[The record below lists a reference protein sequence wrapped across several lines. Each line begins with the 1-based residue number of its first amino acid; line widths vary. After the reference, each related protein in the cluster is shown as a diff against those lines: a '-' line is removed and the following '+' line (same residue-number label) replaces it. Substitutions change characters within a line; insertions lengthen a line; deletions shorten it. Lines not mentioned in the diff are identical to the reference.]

1 MRKEIKMVKDI
12 YSNIAERTNGDIYIG
27 VVGPVRTG
35 KSTFIKRFM
44 ENLVIPNITSDFMRE
59 RALDELPQSAA
70 GKTIMTTEPKFIPEE
85 AVKVDLGDGASFN
98 VRLID
103 CVGYIVPS
111 SLGYIENEQPR
122 MVMTSWFDEEIP
134 FNMAAE
140 IGTQKV
146 ITDHSTIGLVVT
158 TDGSVTDIPRS
169 EYAECE
175 ERVIRELN
183 ELGKPFVVI
192 LNTVSPDSAETKRLA
207 DELTARYDAK
217 VIPVNCLELGENDIK
232 EILREILFS
241 FPIKEINIRTA
252 RWINTLEKGH
262 WLRSE
267 ILGCIREAAKDIRL
281 VREAETAVSA
291 MSECPHVV
299 KAEISSIDL
308 GKGSVTITAELDSSL
323 FYKILGEATG
333 IEIESES
340 DLMPLLME
348 FNEIRRKYQRIEPAL
363 AEVEATGYGIVMP
376 ELDELTLEEPKIIRQ
391 GGKYGVKLKASA
403 PSIHLMKA
411 NINTTVSPIVGTE
424 RQSEEL
430 VMYLLDGF
438 DEDPTK
444 IWESNIFG
452 KSLHELVNEG
462 LHNKLY
468 KMPVEARM
476 KLQETLQRVINDGC
490 SGLIC
495 FIL

>member
-1 MRKEIKMVKDI
+1 MIKDI

-44 ENLVIPNITSDFMRE
+44 ESLVIPNITSEFKRE
-59 RALDELPQSAA
+59 RAIDELPQSAA

-85 AVKVDLGDGASFN
+85 AVEVSIGNGASFN
-98 VRLID
+98 VRMID

-111 SLGYIENEQPR
+111 SLGYIENEAPR

-146 ITDHSTIGLVVT
+146 ITDHSTIGLVIT
-158 TDGSVTDIPRS
+158 TDGTISDIPRS
-169 EYAECE
+169 EYEECE
-175 ERVIRELN
+175 ERVIRELK
-183 ELGKPFVVI
+183 ELGKPFIVVM
-192 LNTVSPDSAETKRLA
+192 NTVNPSSADAKQMSSQ
-207 DELTARYDAK
+207 LTDKYNCK
-217 VIPVNCLELGENDIK
+217 VIPVNCLDLDENDIK
-232 EILREILFS
+232 NIIKEILFS
-241 FPIKEINIRTA
+241 FPIKEINIRTS
-252 RWINTLEKGH
+252 RWINSLEKGH
-262 WLRSE
+262 WLKSE
-267 ILGCIREAAKDIRL
+267 ILSCIREAAKDIKL
-281 VREAETAVSA
+281 VREAELAAEA
-291 MSECPHVV
+291 MAECPHVIR
-299 KAEISSIDL
+299 AEVDNIDL
-308 GKGSVTITAELDSSL
+308 GTGSVTVTAELDGSL
-323 FYKILGEATG
+323 FYKILGEETG
-333 IEIESES
+333 IEIESEN
-340 DLMPLLME
+340 DLMPLLLE
-348 FNEIRRKYQRIEPAL
+348 LNRIKKQYLRLEPAL

-376 ELDELTLEEPKIIRQ
+376 ELEELSLEEPKIIKQ

-444 IWESNIFG
+444 IWDSNIFG

-476 KLQETLQRVINDGC
+476 KLQETLERVINDGC

>member
-1 MRKEIKMVKDI
+1 MNKDI
-12 YSNIAERTNGDIYIG
+12 YSDIAERTDGDIYIG
-27 VVGPVRTG
+27 IVGPVRTG

-44 ENLVIPNITSDFMRE
+44 ESLVIPNIDSEFKRE
-59 RALDELPQSAA
+59 RAVDELPQSAA

-85 AVKVDLGDGASFN
+85 AVEVSLDNGARFN
-98 VRLID
+98 VRMID

-111 SLGYIENEQPR
+111 SLGYIENEMPR

-146 ITDHSTIGLVVT
+146 ISDHSTIGLVVT
-158 TDGSVTDIPRS
+158 TDGSISDIPRN
-169 EYAECE
+169 EYEECE
-175 ERVIRELN
+175 ERVIRELK

-192 LNTVSPDSAETKRLA
+192 MNSVNPNSHEVR
-207 DELTARYDAK
+207 ELCEILTEKYDTK
-217 VIPVNCLELGENDIK
+217 VIPVNCLELNEQDIK
-232 EILREILFS
+232 MIIQEILFS
-241 FPIKEINIRTA
+241 FPIKEINIKTA
-252 RWINTLEKGH
+252 RWINSLEKGH
-262 WLRSE
+262 WLKTD
-267 ILGCIREAAKDIRL
+267 IMNCIRNSAKDIKL
-281 VREAETAVSA
+281 VREAQLAAEAISD
-291 MSECPHVV
+291 CPHILRS
-299 KAEISSIDL
+299 EISEINL

-348 FNEIRRKYQRIEPAL
+348 LNRIKKAYERFEPAL

-376 ELDELTLEEPKIIRQ
+376 ELEELSLEEPKIIKQ

-411 NINTTVSPIVGTE
+411 NINTTISPIVGSE
-424 RQSEEL
+424 KQSEEL
-430 VMYLLDGF
+430 IMYLLEGF
-438 DEDPTK
+438 EENPKK

-462 LHNKLY
+462 LHNKLF
-468 KMPVEARM
+468 KMPADARM
-476 KLQETLQRVINDGC
+476 KLQETLERVINEGC